1 MRHLQVDFNNLVGSG
16 VLPVPTHGRAFT
28 TGEHVAVSDE
38 GTDVYAAVVLGTSG
52 GDTVFL
58 EVSDKVLAEA

>member
-1 MRHLQVDFNNLVGSG
+1 MRHVQVDFNNLVGSG
-16 VLPVPTHGRAFT
+16 VLPVPTRGHTFA

-38 GTDVYAAVVLGTSG
+38 GTDVYEAVVIGLS

-58 EVSDKVLAEA
+58 DVSNKVLAEA

>member
-16 VLPVPTHGRAFT
+16 VLPVPSHGQAFA

-38 GTDVYAAVVLGTSG
+38 GTDMYEAVVLGIS

-58 EVSDKVLAEA
+58 EVSDRVLAAA

>member
-16 VLPVPTHGRAFT
+16 VLPAPTHGHAFT
-28 TGEHVAVSDE
+28 AGERVAVSDE
-38 GTDVYAAVVLGTSG
+38 GTDVYEAVVLGTS